1 MTLSGWAVKWG
12 VSHNALIDLQ
22 TQMGMLDPLPDR
34 AAPGRSEAAISN
46 LVRVEASQKGMRV
59 FRNNVGV
66 LEDKNGR
73 PLRFGL
79 ANDTAALNRKLK
91 SSDLI
96 GIRPVLIGPEH
107 LGTQIGQ
114 FVSFEVK
121 EEGWHYT
128 GTPREEAQQAWLV
141 LIASLGGYAKFVCRE
156 GAL

>member
-46 LVRVEASQKGMRV
+46 LVRVEASQKGMRLW
-59 FRNNVGV
+59 RNNRGGY
-66 LEDKNGR
+66 EDKYGNHIR
-73 PLRFGL
+73 YGL
-79 ANDTAALNRKLK
+79 CNDSAALDRKLK
-91 SSDLI
+91 SADLI
-96 GIRPVLIGPEH
+96 GIDPTPITLADVGQPR
-107 LGTQIGQ
+107 GQ

-128 GTPREEAQQAWLV
+128 GTPREEAQQAWAVLV
-141 LIASLGGYAKFVCRE
+141 LSLGGRAKFVCRE
-156 GAL
+156 GML